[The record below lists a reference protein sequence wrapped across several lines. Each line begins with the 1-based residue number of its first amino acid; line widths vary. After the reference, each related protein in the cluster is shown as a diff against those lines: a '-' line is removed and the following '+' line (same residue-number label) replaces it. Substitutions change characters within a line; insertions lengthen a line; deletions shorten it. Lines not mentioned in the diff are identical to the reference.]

1 MDNEKFGKFISEIRK
16 ERGMTQ
22 AELAEKINVTNKA
35 VSKWERGVGF
45 PDIKLLEPLADA
57 LDISIVEIMKS
68 ERIVLEPQKTYEA
81 VDDALVNVIDVLK
94 ENRKKERRNI
104 VITSLVMLMFF
115 FLILVLD
122 YIPLNSFIIGVLP
135 YASFGIGICLLI
147 MSYRRFK
154 RKETYGLTLFC
165 GIIAIMYPILMTL
178 LVIYGFLNGASG
190 AS

>member
-22 AELAEKINVTNKA
+22 AELAERLNVTNKA

-45 PDIKLLEPLADA
+45 PDIKLLEPLAEA
-57 LDISIVEIMKS
+57 LEVSIVEIMKS
-68 ERIVLEPQKTYEA
+68 ERIVLEPQKSYEA

-94 ENRKKERRNI
+94 ENRRKERRNI
-104 VITSLVMLMFF
+104 VITSLVILMMFF
-115 FLILVLD
+115 LALVLD
-122 YIPLNSFIIGVLP
+122 YIPLNSFVIGVLP
-135 YASFGIGICLLI
+135 YASFGIGTCLLI

-154 RKETYGLTLFC
+154 RKETYGLTLIC
-165 GIIAIMYPILMTL
+165 GIIALIYPVLMTA
-178 LVIYGFLNGASG
+178 LVIYGFLNGALG